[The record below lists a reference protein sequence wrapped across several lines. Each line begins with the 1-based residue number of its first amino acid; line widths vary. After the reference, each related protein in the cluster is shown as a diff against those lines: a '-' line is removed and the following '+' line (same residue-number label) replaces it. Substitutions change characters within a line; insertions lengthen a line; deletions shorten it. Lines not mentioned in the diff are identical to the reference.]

1 MVQSKP
7 KILKILIF
15 VELVFCNNFKCEV
28 NELHKM
34 DPSKLRFWRSWFYIN
49 SLIIIM
55 ANVDF
60 IKNVKNY
67 RDQELK
73 RSIFQNLDNLSYIKW
88 YISII
93 HVLKVIKPVDFHHF
107 GKEYKCKS
115 HWDHRICIRIF
126 PCSLASSCYLY
137 SHLNC
142 LSPCQHQKIW
152 QVQRRFGIGQG
163 QPQ

>member
-7 KILKILIF
+7 KFLKILIF
-15 VELVFCNNFKCEV
+15 IELVFCNNFKCE
-28 NELHKM
+28 LKKIHKM
-34 DPSKLRFWRSWFYIN
+34 DPSKLRFWRYWFCIN
-49 SLIIIM
+49 SLIIII

-60 IKNVKNY
+60 IKHIKNY
-67 RDQELK
+67 HNQELI
-73 RSIFQNLDNLSYIKW
+73 RFISQNLDNLSHIKW

-93 HVLKVIKPVDFHHF
+93 LVIKPVDFRHF

-115 HWDHRICIRIF
+115 DFDHRICVRIF
-126 PCSLASSCYLY
+126 PLQFGFCYLY

-152 QVQRRFGIGQG
+152 QVQRRFGTGQG
-163 QPQ
+163 QLQ